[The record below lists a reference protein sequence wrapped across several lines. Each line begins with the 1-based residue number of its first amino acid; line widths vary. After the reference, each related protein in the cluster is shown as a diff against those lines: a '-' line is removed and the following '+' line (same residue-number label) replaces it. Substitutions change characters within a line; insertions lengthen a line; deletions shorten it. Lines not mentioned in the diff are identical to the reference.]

1 VAEDLQPFLRAN
13 ASVESDHVAIR
24 ALAAELGRGVA
35 DRAALARRLFLHVRD
50 QVAYSVHNPFWLA
63 EHYRASAILARGQG
77 YCVQKS
83 VLLCA
88 LARAAGMPA
97 RLLFADLVNHRMP
110 ANMRQMMGTDL
121 FTYHCYAEL
130 MPEDR
135 WLQATPSFDRNM
147 CQRQDYPLVEFD
159 GRQSAIFPASDHR
172 GRRYMQYVH
181 HYGAFADVP
190 LEPMLASW
198 RQVYG
203 EARMARWMG
212 MLPQQ
217 EGPA

>member
-1 VAEDLQPFLRAN
+1 MTEDLQPFLRPN
-13 ASVESDHVAIR
+13 AAVESDHPAICGLTR
-24 ALAAELGRGVA
+24 ELGRGRA
-35 DRAALARRLFLHVRD
+35 DRAELAQALFLHVRD
-50 QVAYSVHNPFWLA
+50 EVAYSVHNPFWLA

-88 LARAAGMPA
+88 LARAADMPA
-97 RLLFADLVNHRMP
+97 RLRFADLVNHRMP
-110 ANMRQMMGTDL
+110 ENMHQMMGTDL

-135 WLQATPSFDRNM
+135 WLQATPSFDRDM

-159 GRQSAIFPASDHR
+159 GRRSAIFPATDHR
-172 GRRYMQYVH
+172 GRRYMEYVH

-190 LEPMLASW
+190 MEPMLASW
-198 RQVYG
+198 QRVYG
-203 EARMARWMG
+203 QERMAAWMG
-212 MLPQQ
+212 MFPQ
-217 EGPA
+217 EERPA